1 MKDMYSQTY
10 REIKEELKYLA
21 EKKSQYGWT
30 QKDADRY
37 KFLSKYIED

>member
-1 MKDMYSQTY
+1 MDSQVY

-30 QKDADRY
+30 QKDVDRY
-37 KFLSKYIED
+37 EYLSKYIED